1 MRPETTSSAHFLT
14 LVHRALTVEDN
25 RVKITSL
32 DDITAVRGVYF
43 PAVVPGR
50 LCMIIN
56 EEVEE
61 QLRVPDMGIKA
72 EVFSTLKL
80 GR

>member
-14 LVHRALTVEDN
+14 LIHRGLTVEDN

-32 DDITAVRGVYF
+32 DDITAC
-43 PAVVPGR
+43 AVFILRADVPGR
-50 LCMIIN
+50 LYMIIN
-56 EEVEE
+56 EQVEE

-72 EVFSTLKL
+72 EISTP
-80 GR
+80 